1 MATNDA
7 ADVVRPLN
15 GSSRDRVRDASG
27 EVLRRF
33 AAKSTRD
40 PIRAAFSRRASV
52 HAGGR
57 GTPIPRADLDDELER
72 AWATPARGAGLAYVH
87 VPFCT
92 TRCSYCAFFQETCRP
107 HSTRAYAER
116 LVEEIHATRGRIR
129 DRSMILGAVYLGG
142 GTPTALEAD
151 DLRRVLAALWTLPLT
166 NDCEISV
173 ETSVVDLDAE
183 KIRACLE
190 HGVNRFSVGVQT
202 FDSRIRRSLGRRADD
217 RRVLEKLRELVAHQ
231 RAAVVI
237 DLLFGLPGQNESTF
251 MNDLRL
257 AHGLGLDGID
267 LYELVL
273 LPNTPL
279 ARRVDSRES
288 KPLPP
293 RGDAPRLF
301 SRGVHYFHRH
311 GVRRLT
317 VGHWAYTPRE
327 RSVYNQRVKAGAEI
341 VPFGC
346 GAGGSI
352 ADLRIM
358 NARDLAT
365 YDALSDDGRAP
376 VSFGSRSHPRADL
389 FAEITIG
396 METLHLDIFELA
408 RRHEIDLATLLE
420 PLFEQWR
427 ANGLVYYAGG
437 VLSLTTAG
445 QFWAV
450 TLAQALI
457 EGIELLEAAQDE
469 TGARAPSNRGS
480 AGRRHA

>member
-1 MATNDA
+1 
-7 ADVVRPLN
+7 L
-15 GSSRDRVRDASG
+15 
-27 EVLRRF
+27 LRRF
-33 AAKSTRD
+33 AAKTTRD
-40 PIRAAFSRRASV
+40 PLRAAFSQRAAV
-52 HAGGR
+52 HAGG
-57 GTPIPRADLDDELER
+57 GGVPIPRAGLDEELER
-72 AWATPARGAGLAYVH
+72 AWATPARGPGLAYVH

-92 TRCSYCAFFQETCRP
+92 TRCSYCAFFQEACHPR
-107 HSTRAYAER
+107 STRAYAER

-129 DRSMILGAVYLGG
+129 DRSMIFDAVYLGG

-151 DLRRVLAALWTLPLT
+151 DLRRLLAALGTLPST
-166 NDCEISV
+166 NDCEITV

-217 RRVLEKLRELVAHQ
+217 RRVFEMLRELVAHQ

-237 DLLFGLPGQNESTF
+237 DLLVGLPGQNESTF

-267 LYELVL
+267 LYELIL

-279 ARRVDSRES
+279 ARRVASDEEER
-288 KPLPP
+288 LAP

-358 NARDLAT
+358 NARDIAT

-376 VSFGSRSHPRADL
+376 VIFGSRSHPRARL
-389 FAEITIG
+389 FAEITAG
-396 METLHLDIFELA
+396 METLHLDIFDLA
-408 RRHEIDLATLLE
+408 KRHEIDLVTLFE
-420 PLFEQWR
+420 PLVEQWR
-427 ANGLVYYAGG
+427 ENGLVYYAGG
-437 VLSLTTAG
+437 VLSSTTAG
-445 QFWAV
+445 QFWTV
-450 TLAQALI
+450 TLARALI
-457 EGIELLEAAQDE
+457 EGIELLEAVE
-469 TGARAPSNRGS
+469 GEPGARVPSNRGS
-480 AGRRHA
+480 AEGGRA